1 MKERF
6 NLTTFIVMLNTRVK
20 DIQHYLASESRTL
33 LIGQINSLPNSM
45 KELKDKLIEEFQLQ
59 CDMFDHGFRC
69 SSQNI

>member
-6 NLTTFIVMLNTRVK
+6 NLTTFVLMLNTKVK
-20 DIQHYLASESRTL
+20 DIQQYFTPESRTL

-45 KELKDKLIEEFQLQ
+45 KELKNKLIEEYQLQ

>member
-20 DIQHYLASESRTL
+20 DIQQYFTPESRTL
-33 LIGQINSLPNSM
+33 LIGQINSLPNNM
-45 KELKDKLIEEFQLQ
+45 RDLKDKLIEEYQLQ

-69 SSQNI
+69 SSQNY

>member
-1 MKERF
+1 M
-6 NLTTFIVMLNTRVK
+6 LTTKIK
-20 DIQHYLASESRTL
+20 DIQQYFTPESRTL

-45 KELKDKLIEEFQLQ
+45 KELKDRLIEEYQLQ

>member
-20 DIQHYLASESRTL
+20 DIQQYLTSESRTL
-33 LIGQINSLPNSM
+33 LIGQINSLPNTM
-45 KELKDKLIEEFQLQ
+45 KELKDKLIEEYQLQ

>member
-1 MKERF
+1 VKERF
-6 NLTTFIVMLNTRVK
+6 NLTTFVVMLTTKIK
-20 DIQHYLASESRTL
+20 DIQQYFTPESRTL

-45 KELKDKLIEEFQLQ
+45 KELKDRLIEEYQLQ